1 MGNDQPTSRVRNSR
15 EPIFNVPGIIL
26 VMIGLL
32 GAVHAARVYL
42 LSDDDDTL
50 ATLAMAFIPARYTG
64 AMDQLPGGWWS
75 ALYSPFTHMLV
86 HADATH
92 LGLNS
97 AWLLVFGTFVA
108 RRLGLLRTLIFT
120 ILTGLA
126 GALTF
131 TLMHWGALLPMVG
144 ASGAVSGLMGG
155 AIRLMHAVMRV
166 GALREMAVA
175 AQFVPLGSVPE
186 ALRDRQVLTIIGVT
200 LALNL
205 ALGASGNLLTPGSGG
220 IAWEAH
226 LGGFLAGLLGFGLID
241 PGPRPL
247 PRLPDEG
254 PDERSPIA

>member
-1 MGNDQPTSRVRNSR
+1 MGRGQPRSR
-15 EPIFNVPGIIL
+15 EPIFNVPGVIL
-26 VMIGLL
+26 AMIGLL
-32 GAVHAARVYL
+32 AAVHAVRVYW
-42 LSDDDDTL
+42 LSDEVDTL

-64 AMDQLPGGWWS
+64 AMDQLPGGWPS

-97 AWLLVFGTFVA
+97 AWLLVFGSLVA
-108 RRLGLLRTLIFT
+108 RRLGVLRTIAFT
-120 ILTGLA
+120 LVTGLV
-126 GALTF
+126 GVLTF
-131 TLMHWGALLPMVG
+131 AAVHWGALLPMVG

-166 GALREMAVA
+166 GAIRDMAIA

-186 ALRDRQVLTIIGVT
+186 ALRDRQVLTMVGVT
-200 LALNL
+200 VAINL

-226 LGGFLAGLLGFGLID
+226 VGGFLAGLLGFGLFD
-241 PGPRPL
+241 RGPQPL
-247 PRLPDEG
+247 PPLPVERKQDDRLPM
-254 PDERSPIA
+254 A

>member
-1 MGNDQPTSRVRNSR
+1 MGRGQPRSR
-15 EPIFNVPGIIL
+15 EPIFNVPGVIL
-26 VMIGLL
+26 AMIALL
-32 GAVHAARVYL
+32 AAVHAARVYL

-64 AMDQLPGGWWS
+64 AMEQLPGGLWS

-108 RRLGLLRTLIFT
+108 RRLGVLRTIVFT
-120 ILTGLA
+120 IVTGLA
-126 GALTF
+126 GVVAF
-131 TLMHWGALLPMVG
+131 AAVHWGALLPMVG

-166 GALREMAVA
+166 GAMRDMAVA

-200 LALNL
+200 LVINL

-226 LGGFLAGLLGFGLID
+226 VGGFLAGLLGFGLID
-241 PGPRPL
+241 PGPKPL
-247 PRLPDEG
+247 PPLPE
-254 PDERSPIA
+254 ESPPRAPILLD